1 MWAAAASVAPG
12 ATVMAGSRKCFRT
25 SWALI
30 ATALRE
36 AVSLMLTS
44 DADRDGE
51 SIVRQVLGWMPH
63 REAVGET
70 PKHKTVLDGFTP
82 DAGEGPSFIKVRRR
96 VFYDIEVLDTW
107 LKERVRR
114 HTGESGDA

>member
-1 MWAAAASVAPG
+1 MSLPAPWGFYFRAFRSPGSPRAPAGYHYEAKLRIASAGLSPASTAASLA
-12 ATVMAGSRKCFRT
+12 A
-25 SWALI
+25 
-30 ATALRE
+30 
-36 AVSLMLTS
+36 
-44 DADRDGE
+44 
-51 SIVRQVLGWMPH
+51 
-63 REAVGET
+63 

-96 VFYDIEVLDTW
+96 VLYDIEVLDTW